1 MQILGL
7 FSGVNVVMSGL
18 NLIVNL
24 VGAMVALILLIRR
37 RNGAC
42 LLALIGFG
50 ISALIAP
57 VLTIVRWVLLD
68 RLGVRALVGITVASG
83 LVGVASSICLV
94 IAFWLALRDRQQPG
108 VGDREPFDER

>member
-1 MQILGL
+1 MEILGL
-7 FSGVNVVMSGL
+7 FSAVNIVMSGL

-37 RNGAC
+37 RDGAS

-68 RLGVRALVGITVASG
+68 RLGVRALVGITVASD

-94 IAFWLALRDRQQPG
+94 IALWLALRDRGAIGMAPS
-108 VGDREPFDER
+108 EK